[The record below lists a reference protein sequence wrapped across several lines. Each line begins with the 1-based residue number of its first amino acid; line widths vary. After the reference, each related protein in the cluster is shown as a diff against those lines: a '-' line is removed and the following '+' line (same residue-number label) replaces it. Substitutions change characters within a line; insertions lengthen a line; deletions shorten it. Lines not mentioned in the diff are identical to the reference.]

1 MPAPNTFS
9 GSCGFVSVAW
19 EDSKKDIKKESAG
32 LSPAE
37 TKELEELKQ
46 GIVERKAILKE
57 QGLSGGQ
64 QNKDEVVKMVARMNE
79 LKEKQDWVGLIMIDQ
94 IGSVYM
100 VFYMSERRKQ
110 NETKKRVYAGCGPW
124 FEPSDLVA
132 IPSALLG
139 SMTGV
144 WMNIWWKYFR
154 EVWAAL
160 ERERE
165 RGRERERI
173 WLDFARQEITVLMLF
188 FVRNIYIYL
197 Q

>member
-1 MPAPNTFS
+1 
-9 GSCGFVSVAW
+9 
-19 EDSKKDIKKESAG
+19 
-32 LSPAE
+32 
-37 TKELEELKQ
+37 
-46 GIVERKAILKE
+46 
-57 QGLSGGQ
+57 
-64 QNKDEVVKMVARMNE
+64 
-79 LKEKQDWVGLIMIDQ
+79 
-94 IGSVYM
+94 
-100 VFYMSERRKQ
+100 
-110 NETKKRVYAGCGPW
+110 
-124 FEPSDLVA
+124 VA

-188 FVRNIYIYL
+188 FDRNIYIYL